1 MVNPGE
7 YRRSAELEQISG
19 SLRRSS
25 EGLKRPQ
32 VSSSPALRMVVL
44 AAITLTPLAL
54 AEDVQKTSWGAPDL
68 RGTWDF
74 KSITPFER
82 PAEFKDKEFLTPE
95 EVAQWEEKKRKERLE
110 GWEKRNRE
118 AVQGQRDVDVGYN
131 SIFLDLGEM
140 MTGTMRTSLVVD
152 PPDGRIPA
160 LTEDAKRRSAERH
173 ARWGKL
179 PAGPEDRNA
188 LERCIMGF
196 NSGPP
201 MNPGAYNNFLEV
213 FQTPNH
219 VALLNEMINDH
230 RIIPLDGRPYV
241 SEDIRLWKG
250 DSRGHWDG
258 ATLVVRTK
266 NFTEHTNFRG
276 SGPNMILEERF
287 TRTGPD
293 ALLYE
298 YTINDPESFEK
309 PWSVAVEMAATQD
322 PLLEYA
328 CHEGNRAMTLML
340 RGARV
345 REAGGEGKEA
355 KDWLASW
362 YGGAKAVEAA
372 EERLKEEQEKDK
384 ARNEK

>member
-1 MVNPGE
+1 MPLLVEPVRFWKLSVTWVGFI
-7 YRRSAELEQISG
+7 RS
-19 SLRRSS
+19 
-25 EGLKRPQ
+25 
-32 VSSSPALRMVVL
+32 V
-44 AAITLTPLAL
+44 
-54 AEDVQKTSWGAPDL
+54 
-68 RGTWDF
+68 
-74 KSITPFER
+74 
-82 PAEFKDKEFLTPE
+82 
-95 EVAQWEEKKRKERLE
+95 
-110 GWEKRNRE
+110 
-118 AVQGQRDVDVGYN
+118 
-131 SIFLDLGEM
+131 
-140 MTGTMRTSLVVD
+140 
-152 PPDGRIPA
+152 
-160 LTEDAKRRSAERH
+160 
-173 ARWGKL
+173 
-179 PAGPEDRNA
+179 
-188 LERCIMGF
+188 
-196 NSGPP
+196 
-201 MNPGAYNNFLEV
+201 
-213 FQTPNH
+213 
-219 VALLNEMINDH
+219 NEMINDH
-230 RIIPLDGRPYV
+230 RIIPLDGRPHV

-298 YTINDPESFEK
+298 YTVNDPESFEK

-340 RGARV
+340 RGARG

-372 EERLKEEQEKDK
+372 EERLVALGQ
-384 ARNEK
+384 